1 MIRSLPTLATLA
13 STLAFA
19 VPLATQM
26 PEERGGHAE
35 QLGRVRF
42 TTTCRGAARSGVE
55 HGVAYLHSFWYEK
68 AAEAFTAAAAADSSC
83 AMAFWGQAMSLLHPL
98 WTPPST
104 ADARV
109 AIVAIDRGLA
119 AAKST
124 RERDYLSAIRA
135 YYADYDGT
143 DPTTR
148 LLRYAL
154 AMDTVRRHSPSDREA
169 AIFYALA
176 LIAVGQA
183 KATDT
188 TFTYQ
193 KRADSI
199 LEPLFRLEPEHPG
212 LAHYL
217 IHTNDVPPLAPH
229 GLSAARRYAAIAPDV
244 PHAQH
249 MPSHIFTRLGL
260 WDDAI
265 ASNTRSAAAARAYE
279 AERGLTAMWD
289 QRTHALDY
297 LAYAYLQQG
306 RDTAARRVVDEAAA
320 ARGGYPAGSLPHE
333 YACAAIPARF
343 ALERGHWSEAARLTV
358 RAAPEWPAAEAI
370 THFARTIGA
379 ARSGDTAVARHELLV
394 LAQIESTLTAS
405 GGPQAYWAGQVAV
418 QRLAARAWLEVATG
432 DTAAAIRHAGQAAD
446 REDGTQ
452 KHPVTPGP
460 VLPARELEGDLLL
473 LVGKPAAAARAYAA
487 ALVLSPNR
495 ARSLF
500 GLAHAAELTGDVSTA
515 RAKYQ
520 EFLHLMAEADGA
532 RPEIAIAR
540 QGAAGRKRS

>member
-1 MIRSLPTLATLA
+1 MIRSIPGLAALA
-13 STLAFA
+13 STLACG
-19 VPLATQM
+19 VPLAAQM
-26 PEERGGHAE
+26 PQEHDGHAE

-42 TTTCRGAARSGVE
+42 VTSCRGAAQIGVE

-68 AAEAFTAAAAADSSC
+68 ATEAFNAVAAADSTC
-83 AMAFWGQAMSLLHPL
+83 AMAFWGQAMSLLPPL

-104 ADARV
+104 ADARIALI
-109 AIVAIDRGLA
+109 AIGRGVTD
-119 AAKST
+119 AKTT
-124 RERDYLSAIRA
+124 RAGDSLSAIRA
-135 YYADYDGT
+135 YYADYDRT
-143 DPTTR
+143 DPKAR

-154 AMDTVRRHSPSDREA
+154 AMDSVRRHSPSDREA

-183 KATDT
+183 NATDT

-199 LEPLFRLEPEHPG
+199 LEPLFRLEPHHPG

-217 IHTNDVPPLAPH
+217 IHTNDVPQLAEH
-229 GLSAARRYAAIAPDV
+229 GLYAARHYAEIAPDV

-260 WDDAI
+260 WDDDI

-289 QRTHALDY
+289 QRAHALDY
-297 LAYAYLQQG
+297 LAYAYLQEG

-320 ARGGYPAGSLPHE
+320 APAGYPAGSLTHE
-333 YACAAIPARF
+333 YAFAAIPARF
-343 ALERGHWSEAARLTV
+343 ALERGEWAAAARLSV
-358 RAAPEWPAAEAI
+358 RPAPEWPAAEAI
-370 THFARTIGA
+370 THFARAIGA
-379 ARSGDTAVARHELLV
+379 GRSGDTAVARRELLV
-394 LAQIESTLTAS
+394 LAQIESTLTVS
-405 GGPQAYWAGQVAV
+405 GGPQAYWAGQVAI
-418 QRLAARAWLEVATG
+418 QRLAAAAWLDVATG
-432 DTAAAIRHAGQAAD
+432 DTAGAILHAGQAAD

-460 VLPARELEGDLLL
+460 VLPARELEGDLAL
-473 LVGKPAAAARAYAA
+473 LVGKPAAAAQAYAA
-487 ALVLSPNR
+487 TLALSPNR

-500 GLAHAAELTGDVSTA
+500 GLARAAELRGDIATA
-515 RAKYQ
+515 LAKYR
-520 EFLHLMAEADGA
+520 EFLNLMAKADGG

-540 QGAAGRKRS
+540 RAVASR

>member
-1 MIRSLPTLATLA
+1 MIRSLPTLAMLA

-35 QLGRVRF
+35 
-42 TTTCRGAARSGVE
+42 
-55 HGVAYLHSFWYEK
+55 
-68 AAEAFTAAAAADSSC
+68 
-83 AMAFWGQAMSLLHPL
+83 
-98 WTPPST
+98 
-104 ADARV
+104 
-109 AIVAIDRGLA
+109 
-119 AAKST
+119 
-124 RERDYLSAIRA
+124 
-135 YYADYDGT
+135 YDGT

-148 LLRYAL
+148 RLRYTL
-154 AMDTVRRHSPSDREA
+154 AMDTVRRDSPSDREA

-279 AERGLTAMWD
+279 AERRLTAMWD
-289 QRTHALDY
+289 QRSHALDY
-297 LAYAYLQQG
+297 LAYAYLQHG
-306 RDTAARRVVDEAAA
+306 RE
-320 ARGGYPAGSLPHE
+320 
-333 YACAAIPARF
+333 
-343 ALERGHWSEAARLTV
+343 
-358 RAAPEWPAAEAI
+358 
-370 THFARTIGA
+370 
-379 ARSGDTAVARHELLV
+379 
-394 LAQIESTLTAS
+394 TAS
-405 GGPQAYWAGQVAV
+405 RRDV
-418 QRLAARAWLEVATG
+418 
-432 DTAAAIRHAGQAAD
+432 D
-446 REDGTQ
+446 
-452 KHPVTPGP
+452 
-460 VLPARELEGDLLL
+460 
-473 LVGKPAAAARAYAA
+473 AA
-487 ALVLSPNR
+487 ALDPAR
-495 ARSLF
+495 AP
-500 GLAHAAELTGDVSTA
+500 ANPHPHQHAAAGELPRVDV
-515 RAKYQ
+515 YQ
-520 EFLHLMAEADGA
+520 DTTTVASRL
-532 RPEIAIAR
+532 
-540 QGAAGRKRS
+540 